1 LEAYLAEVAN
11 EMIYEEIL
19 KLDASIRDLENE
31 MQETLAVMRE
41 TNRQLAA
48 GQARNDALKR
58 RLFGDR
64 FVRTSEA
71 Q

>member
-1 LEAYLAEVAN
+1 MAEVTN

-19 KLDASIRDLENE
+19 KLDASIQELEHE

-41 TNRQLAA
+41 TNRQLAE

-58 RLFGDR
+58 RLFGNR
-64 FVRTSEA
+64 FDRTSAAE
-71 Q
+71 